1 MFHNKIIAGPK
12 AEFKEALYHLNESLS
27 NVYMSSINS
36 IAEDIVQ
43 KLTHLDQVAFATYS
57 VEDLPSSVW
66 TLMEKLKKETNQI
79 KHLTTSQNSENP
91 YLSEDLE
98 ASIKKVETGLFKLS
112 EITLVLD
119 EQYI

>member
-57 VEDLPSSVW
+57 VEDLPSTVW
-66 TLMEKLKKETNQI
+66 TLIEKIKKETNQI
-79 KHLTTSQNSENP
+79 KHLTTAQNSENP